1 MLCRVSFFQDLLSRK
16 GFFLAPVMKYVFTR
30 PTDLIAFLL
39 GGLSVYHP
47 YVMYSIIFAP
57 KKQIWL
63 WYIFVFSCFLGRWQF
78 IIHIIIHMLC
88 NVQYHFFQKKD
99 LVIIHILSIKS
110 NNPIRTTYEIWLWY
124 ISGLSSI
131 FSSICLSST
140 VILSSIYYVSSI
152 IFPSYLHNSLIKSQH
167 RSILSSIY
175 YP

>member
-1 MLCRVSFFQDLLSRK
+1 MISRYKWNSFTLMVVEEVDNFSSIC
-16 GFFLAPVMKYVFTR
+16 YVE
-30 PTDLIAFLL
+30 
-39 GGLSVYHP
+39 YH
-47 YVMYSIIFAP
+47 
-57 KKQIWL
+57 
-63 WYIFVFSCFLGRWQF
+63 FSKICYLGRYFSLLLWWSMFSQDQQISSHF
-78 IIHIIIHMLC
+78 FWGGWAFIIHMLC

-110 NNPIRTTYEIWLWY
+110 NNPIRITYEIWLWY

-131 FSSICLSST
+131 FSSILSSIRLSST
-140 VILSSIYYVSSI
+140 VILSSIYYVLSI